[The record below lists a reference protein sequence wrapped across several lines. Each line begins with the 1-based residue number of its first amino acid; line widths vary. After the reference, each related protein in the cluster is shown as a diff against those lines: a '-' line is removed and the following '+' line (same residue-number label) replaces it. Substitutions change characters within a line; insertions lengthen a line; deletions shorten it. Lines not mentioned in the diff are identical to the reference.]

1 VKSITHYNDLP
12 TPVHESLWYTNDE
25 WSAMESK
32 NMREVYEEQVAA
44 EYGYAELTPHG
55 YYEYIDQ
62 PAEDLDDLNDD
73 DDDDDDQG
81 SGDFL
86 GDETDND
93 NEVDQQHYSETNERR
108 ETGDSAAG
116 DGSDDNE
123 DDDGLFVGAD
133 SDAEDDDDDDAEV
146 IDEVFKPGLMSGIRG
161 IRH

>member
-1 VKSITHYNDLP
+1 
-12 TPVHESLWYTNDE
+12 
-25 WSAMESK
+25 
-32 NMREVYEEQVAA
+32 MREVYEEQVAA

-62 PAEDLDDLNDD
+62 PSEDLDDLDD
-73 DDDDDDQG
+73 DDNDQG
-81 SGDFL
+81 SGGFL

-93 NEVDQQHYSETNERR
+93 KEVDHQYSETNERR

-116 DGSDDNE
+116 DSAAGDGSDDEE
-123 DDDGLFVGAD
+123 DDNGLFLGAD